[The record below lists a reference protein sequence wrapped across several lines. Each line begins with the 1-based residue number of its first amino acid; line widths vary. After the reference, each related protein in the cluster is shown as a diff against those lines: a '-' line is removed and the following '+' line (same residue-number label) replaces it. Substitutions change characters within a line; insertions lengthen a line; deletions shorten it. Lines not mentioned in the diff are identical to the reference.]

1 MWKSSNLK
9 ISLKTLYVTNKS
21 LEIKKWKLKDNWSP
35 IRNSNYILIKWQ
47 DKKTRLKTPTKMMLR
62 YCKAQFWKRKELEI
76 TQLILLN
83 TDCYRRMLVILPL
96 RRDSP
101 AGKPRINK
109 NMFNQTQRSEHLL
122 LIMILT
128 PTIKTYLCS
137 N

>member
-76 TQLILLN
+76 IRLILPN

-101 AGKPRINK
+101 VGKPRINK

-137 N
+137 S